1 LDENANQL
9 GRVLCDSIF
18 GSQNLNREIIW
29 DIQVLSG
36 FKVKGADQN
45 WVLGHQSIL
54 FYSNNSKHF
63 FEKLMQPQSL
73 KYLKSFNRTD
83 DDGRLYQVAH
93 GRNIYR
99 DEVEDKGK
107 PFGDVWEDIRDI
119 IDVERPFPD
128 VWDDITS
135 IVNIDQPLKDVWGDI
150 MSFQQQPTSSERV
163 RFETQKPEALLERII
178 KSSSENNKIVLDY
191 FAGSGTTP
199 SVCIKTGRKFIA
211 VEMGDYFET
220 ILLPRLKRTVI
231 GQKGTVSENN
241 NYTGGGFFKYYELEQ
256 FEDALRLAKYN
267 PKDDDLANV
276 NFQKD
281 EKLLDAVEID
291 RENEKVKIH
300 FETLYPDVDIAE
312 TLSNILGKKIKKLN
326 NERVIFEDDMEI
338 IFDEMTYEKYP
349 WIKPLIWWK
358 SK

>member
-1 LDENANQL
+1 
-9 GRVLCDSIF
+9 
-18 GSQNLNREIIW
+18 
-29 DIQVLSG
+29 
-36 FKVKGADQN
+36 
-45 WVLGHQSIL
+45 
-54 FYSNNSKHF
+54 
-63 FEKLMQPQSL
+63 MQPQSL
-73 KYLKSFNRTD
+73 RYLESFNRTD

-93 GRNIYR
+93 GRSIYR
-99 DEVEDKGK
+99 DEVDDKGK
-107 PFGDVWEDIRDI
+107 PFGDVWEDMRDL

-128 VWDDITS
+128 VWDEITS

-163 RFETQKPEALLERII
+163 RFDTQKPEALLERII

-199 SVCIKTGRKFIA
+199 SVCIKTDRKFIA

-241 NYTGGGFFKYYELEQ
+241 KYTGGGFFKYYELEQ

-291 RENEKVKIH
+291 RENENVKIH

-312 TLSNILGKKIKKLN
+312 TLSNLLGKKIKKLN
-326 NERVIFEDDMEI
+326 KERVIFEDDMEI

-349 WIKPLIWWK
+349 WVKPLIWWK